1 MNARLDKIKLQ
12 EIAKFILEGMSKK
25 EACILAEVDYDE
37 LKNAMHKNEAVSSYI
52 EKQIVMFKYNHVREM
67 QGKKSDKTSQWLL
80 EKLRPDEFGAK
91 AKTNEQPTINIIN
104 AIMKDIQNANDPIV
118 ATITRSNRTEESIE
132 GGDSSRQRIAEA
144 LG

>member
-37 LKNAMHKNEAVSSYI
+37 LKNAMHKNEAVNSYI

-118 ATITRSNRTEESIE
+118 ATVTRSNRAEESIE